1 MSNTPAP
8 PGPITA
14 VTFTAPDLSE
24 VRSLYAEFLDYRVV
38 SDGNVSED
46 QAEAWDAP
54 ATAGRQLLE
63 LAPAVGDDFLFRVVE
78 APASDYLP
86 FASYGWNA
94 AEIIVN
100 DVDMLAARLN
110 GSPFEIVGEPQ
121 DLSFSEDIRAMQVL
135 GPGKELLY
143 LTQFKKPVPGLD
155 VPAPRCDVDR
165 TFIVI
170 LGGPSMD
177 DLQAFYAD
185 RFDLPRAPVMESRV
199 KGMSA
204 AFGLSP
210 EHRYP
215 IAALPL
221 AGQSL
226 IELDEMPAAAGPRAT
241 VDGELPPGIAIV
253 SFAAAEHVTLR
264 GPAGEIVELVT
275 RT

>member
-1 MSNTPAP
+1 
-8 PGPITA
+8 
-14 VTFTAPDLSE
+14 
-24 VRSLYAEFLDYRVV
+24 
-38 SDGNVSED
+38 
-46 QAEAWDAP
+46 
-54 ATAGRQLLE
+54 
-63 LAPAVGDDFLFRVVE
+63 
-78 APASDYLP
+78 
-86 FASYGWNA
+86 
-94 AEIIVN
+94 
-100 DVDMLAARLN
+100 
-110 GSPFEIVGEPQ
+110 
-121 DLSFSEDIRAMQVL
+121 
-135 GPGKELLY
+135 
-143 LTQFKKPVPGLD
+143 
-155 VPAPRCDVDR
+155 
-165 TFIVI
+165 
-170 LGGPSMD
+170 MD